1 MRNCIFAF
9 KEFSVNQDKCSM
21 KLGTDS
27 VLLGAW
33 VKNNKAKRILDI
45 GTGTGVIALML
56 AQRTKAE
63 IDAIDIEYAAHIQ
76 AKENFSAS
84 KWNKRLT
91 SFHTSLQEFSPS
103 KKYDLIISNPPYFPL
118 PKSHQEQEGTQARFT
133 HLLSFSD
140 LAEHVVRLLNSKGS
154 FCVIFPI
161 HEGAIFA
168 NEAEKRKLFL
178 TNFVWV
184 KTANRKKS
192 PKRILMEFGFSRKDD
207 IEDSMIVIQSE
218 NKYTDEYKNLTKDYF
233 LQF

>member
-1 MRNCIFAF
+1 MFQF

-33 VKNNKAKRILDI
+33 PRKDKVKRILDI

-63 IDAIDIEYAAHIQ
+63 IDAIDIEYAAHVQ
-76 AKENFSAS
+76 ARDNFAAS
-84 KWNKRLT
+84 KWNKRLN
-91 SFHTSLQEFSPS
+91 SHHCSLQEFSPN
-103 KKYDLIISNPPYFPL
+103 KKYDLIVSNPPYFLL
-118 PKSHQEQEGTQARFT
+118 PGSHKEKPGAQARYT

-140 LAEHVVRLLNSKGS
+140 LAEHVVRLMADKGT
-154 FCVIFPI
+154 FCSVFPI
-161 HEGAIFA
+161 HEGAMFT
-168 NEAEKRKLFL
+168 NEAEKKGLYL

-184 KTANRKKS
+184 KTASRKKF
-192 PKRILMEFGFSRKDD
+192 PKRILMEFGFSKKESV
-207 IEDSMIVIQSE
+207 IDSMLVIQSDG
-218 NKYTDEYKNLTKDYF
+218 KYTQEYKNLTKDYF